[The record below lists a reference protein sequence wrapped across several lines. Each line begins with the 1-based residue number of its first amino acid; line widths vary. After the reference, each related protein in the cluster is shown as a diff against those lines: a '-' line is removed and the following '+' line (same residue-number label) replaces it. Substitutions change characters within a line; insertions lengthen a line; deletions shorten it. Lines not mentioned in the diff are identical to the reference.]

1 MTESTALTTQTQA
14 QQPAPLAFLH
24 DGAAFEHIWRVAKA
38 FSASRMVP
46 PHFQGKPEDC
56 MVALMMAQQLEVN
69 PLLALQNL
77 QVVNGRTGFSA
88 SFAIGLANQRG
99 PFAGPITWS
108 SKGSGDDLEVT
119 AHGIVRATGEQVSA
133 TVSMQTAKAEGW
145 VKNPK
150 YRSMPEQ
157 MLRYRSATWL
167 IRLHCPEVLLGLAT
181 DEENWTANQ
190 SASSQSVKPVTVIDH
205 STAAPS
211 GDIVEQLNQQ
221 ILSKASAEPVEV
233 RVEETTTPQ
242 AVQSEEAPIEADD
255 PF

>member
-1 MTESTALTTQTQA
+1 MTESTALSTQTQA

-24 DGAAFEHIWRVAKA
+24 DGEAFNHIWRVAKA

-77 QVVNGRTGFSA
+77 QVVNGRAGFSA

-108 SKGSGDDLEVT
+108 SKGAGDDLEVT
-119 AHGIVRATGEQVSA
+119 AHGIVRVTGEQVSA

-157 MLRYRSATWL
+157 MLRYRAATWL
-167 IRLHCPEVLLGLAT
+167 IRLHCPEVLLGLGTDDEIAT
-181 DEENWTANQ
+181 AQ
-190 SASSQSVKPVTVIDH
+190 PRPSQGVKPVTVIDQ
-205 STAAPS
+205 SPTAPT
-211 GDIVEQLNQQ
+211 DIVEQLNQQ
-221 ILSKASAEPVEV
+221 ILSKADAEPVEV
-233 RVEETTTPQ
+233 RVEETTTPP
-242 AVQSEEAPIEADD
+242 AVQQAETVDVED